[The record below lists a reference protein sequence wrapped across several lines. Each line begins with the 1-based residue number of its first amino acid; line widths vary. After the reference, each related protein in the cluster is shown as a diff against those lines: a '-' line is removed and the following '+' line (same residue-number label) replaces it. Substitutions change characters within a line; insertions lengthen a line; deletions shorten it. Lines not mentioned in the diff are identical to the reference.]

1 MWGDSASAQYP
12 RCRLK
17 ILKTRVHA
25 RNQVG
30 LLNNNFLFFDLGK
43 RMHCLHGVGSA
54 DLRSDLAEIDHNA
67 SGVDSILIGARRRI
81 LPVVD
86 VGLREALDT
95 LIF

>member
-1 MWGDSASAQYP
+1 
-12 RCRLK
+12 
-17 ILKTRVHA
+17 
-25 RNQVG
+25 
-30 LLNNNFLFFDLGK
+30 
-43 RMHCLHGVGSA
+43 MHCLHGVGSA

-95 LIF
+95 LVF